1 MAHWAKIDENNV
13 VVSVVVTDNDAP
25 NEGHDWLVANLGGTW
40 LKTSYNPRAGVYI
53 TPNSSP
59 PVADDDQSKAYRGNY
74 AGKGFTYDADLDAF
88 IPPQPFPSW
97 TLNETT
103 YQWDAPSEQPD
114 DDHVWDEDSLAWV
127 PLVPNDVTENS

>member
-13 VVSVVVTDNDAP
+13 VVSVVVMDNDAP

-40 LKTSYNPRAGVYI
+40 LKTSYNTRAGVYM

-74 AGKGFTYDADLDAF
+74 AGKGFTYDPDLDAF
-88 IPPQPFPSW
+88 IPPQPYPSW

-114 DDHVWDEDSLAWV
+114 DDHVWDEGSLAWV